1 MQIGGL
7 LKETN
12 YTRRSFLSRASQWSA
27 LAAAYPLI
35 PLPNLAEW
43 LASDSR
49 VAQTP
54 VVDKGFASVRKVG
67 DGLYA
72 TISDT
77 SKGLQTM
84 CNGGILHGKNAALLI
99 EGFVSPA
106 GAAFQHETLKSL
118 SKAPVMGAIET
129 HYHFD
134 HSMGNSYYG
143 ANGVALWAHAAT
155 ARRIWENYA
164 AMQGADRSVVIGP
177 LEAKAKAAKSEAAR
191 QHATQYAATLGNIF
205 STANSSVIAVPNR
218 PLNPAKLPVRLDL
231 GGVVAQVETY
241 PGHSGTD
248 IIVRVPDQN
257 VVYTGDL
264 LFSNMYPV
272 TFDEQ
277 ATVSGWRSTLKT
289 FLSWGKDTIFIPGH
303 GQICGPEGVE
313 LALALFDDI
322 EQQAQKFH
330 EAGLPAEDAADQ
342 YVVPE
347 KFKNVAIFAW
357 NLSIGPTITKL
368 YKEWGAK

>member
-1 MQIGGL
+1 MQADGL
-7 LKETN
+7 SGESN
-12 YTRRSFLSRASQWSA
+12 YSRRSFLGRVSQWSA
-27 LAAAYPLI
+27 LFAAYPLI
-35 PLPNLAEW
+35 PLPDVAAS

-49 VAQTP
+49 IAQTP
-54 VVDKGFASVRKVG
+54 LVDKGFAAVRKVG

-84 CNGGILHGKNAALLI
+84 CNGGFLAGKDAALLM

-106 GAAFQHETLKSL
+106 GAAFQHETLRSI
-118 SKAPVMGAIET
+118 SKTPVMGAIDT

-134 HSMGNSYYG
+134 HSTGNSYYG
-143 ANGVALWAHAAT
+143 ANGIALWAHANT
-155 ARRIWENYA
+155 SKRIFENYA
-164 AMQGADRSVVIGP
+164 AMQGVDKSVFTGP
-177 LEAKAKAAKSEAAR
+177 IETQAKNAKSEAAR
-191 QHATQYAATLGNIF
+191 KHAEQYAATLGNIF
-205 STANSSVIAVPNR
+205 GVANATVLALPNR
-218 PLNPAKLPVRLDL
+218 PLNPAKLPINLDL
-231 GGVVAQVETY
+231 GGLTAVVETY

-248 IIVRVPDQN
+248 VIVRVPAQN

-264 LFSNMYPV
+264 LFNNLYPV

-277 ATVSGWRSTLKT
+277 ASVSAWRSTLTT

-303 GQICGPEGVE
+303 GQICGPEGVQ
-313 LALALFDDI
+313 LSLDLFDDI
-322 EQQAQKFH
+322 AAQAEKLH
-330 EAGLPAEDAADQ
+330 KSGVPAEEAADQ

-357 NLSIGPTITKL
+357 SLSIGPTVTKL